1 MTSFATPPSPP
12 STSPPSQLMSRID
25 IPWLKYNCTGE
36 YLATSIRPHLLSI
49 IDVKTKEEVFTHE
62 VFSVIIS
69 FPLVLSPVVSL
80 IPYSFLWNP
89 ERSKARMFAI
99 VDKNKNEKCSLT
111 VYTLS

>member
-1 MTSFATPPSPP
+1 
-12 STSPPSQLMSRID
+12 MSRID

-62 VFSVIIS
+62 VFSVI
-69 FPLVLSPVVSL
+69 
-80 IPYSFLWNP
+80 SFLWNP